1 MDIGYLTR
9 RTTSPLRTLNASAR
23 ALKLECKASWTHRD
37 LHLRSNAY
45 ANALREMDVGK
56 GDRIGILLHNCLE
69 YWALYFAAAKLGA
82 IAVRLNFRLSSDEF
96 EYVLNDSGTKV
107 LCLHS
112 TLTEHIDAIKDSVP
126 VKEYV
131 CFPYED
137 GDVPGWASPSRVL
150 EDGTIE
156 EVPDPGIRAS
166 DPVMLMYTSGTTGRP
181 KGAVWTHDG
190 TLWFLAMQ
198 QMKWSFG
205 PDTVYMASSPLYH
218 VAGIEDLAMPV
229 LLAGGTAVFI
239 RSGGF
244 SIERTLGVVEKERV
258 TDCHLF
264 PFMIYDLLN
273 SPSLVD
279 RDLSALRRI
288 FTGGDPV
295 LPWAVEQL
303 RERLPGVDLVQIY
316 GLTEGTAIATALDPS
331 DVERKGH
338 TIGKPMPLTEIEV
351 TDEEGNPVTSGEVGE
366 ICIRSPAVSPAYWE
380 KPEETAATFVGGWCH
395 TGDLGSVDEDGYL
408 AIAGRKKD
416 MIRSGGENIY
426 PAEIEGVLIRH
437 PDVEDVAVIGVPDPK
452 YIETVCAVIVPRR
465 DAALTE
471 EKIVEYT
478 TDRLAGYKKPRKVV
492 FVDELPRTAS
502 GKIQKYLLRAEYGS

>member
-9 RTTSPLRTLNASAR
+9 RTTRSLDTLDPRAS
-23 ALKLECKASWTHRD
+23 ALKLESEASWTHRD

-45 ANALREMDVGK
+45 ANALCEMGVRK
-56 GDRIGILLHNCLE
+56 GDRVGILLHNCLE
-69 YWALYFAAAKLGA
+69 YWALYFAVAKLGG

-96 EYVLNDSGTKV
+96 AYVLNDSGTKV
-107 LCLHS
+107 LCFHS
-112 TLTEHIDAIKDSVP
+112 NLAGRIDGIKDSVP

-131 CFPYED
+131 CFPYERSD
-137 GDVPGWASPSRVL
+137 APGWASPSKVL
-150 EDGTIE
+150 EDWSTE
-156 EVPDPGIRAS
+156 EVPDPGTRPS

-181 KGAVWTHDG
+181 KGALWTHDG

-198 QMKWSFG
+198 QMKWNFG
-205 PDTVYMASSPLYH
+205 PDTVYMASGPLYH

-239 RSGGF
+239 KSGGF
-244 SIERTLGVVEKERV
+244 SIERTLDVIEKECV

-273 SPSLVD
+273 SPSLTD
-279 RDLSALRRI
+279 RDLSTLRRI

-303 RERLPGVDLVQIY
+303 HERLPGVDLVQIY

-351 TDEEGNPVTSGEVGE
+351 VDEDGKPVATGKVGE
-366 ICIRSPAVSPAYWE
+366 ICIRSPAVSPEYWE
-380 KPEETAATFVGGWCH
+380 KPEETASTFVEGWCR

-416 MIRSGGENIY
+416 MIRSGGENVY

-437 PDVEDVAVIGVPDPK
+437 PAVEDVAVIGVPDPK
-452 YIETVCAVIVPRR
+452 YIEMVCAVIVPKR
-465 DAALTE
+465 DEAPTE
-471 EKIVEYT
+471 EEIVEYT
-478 TDRLAGYKKPRKVV
+478 TDHLASYKKPRKVV

-502 GKIQKYLLRAEYGS
+502 GKIQKYLLKAEYSS